1 MLRYLVLALQLYLIN
16 RCQSISP
23 SQHLSSESCVI
34 HRPISALGNLCDVLR
49 IAEANNC
56 IHFGPLGMVHI
67 LVA

>member
-1 MLRYLVLALQLYLIN
+1 MLRYIILALQLYLIN
-16 RCQSISP
+16 RYQSVSP
-23 SQHLSSESCVI
+23 SQHLSSESCLI
-34 HRPISALGNLCDVLR
+34 HRAISALGNLCDVLR